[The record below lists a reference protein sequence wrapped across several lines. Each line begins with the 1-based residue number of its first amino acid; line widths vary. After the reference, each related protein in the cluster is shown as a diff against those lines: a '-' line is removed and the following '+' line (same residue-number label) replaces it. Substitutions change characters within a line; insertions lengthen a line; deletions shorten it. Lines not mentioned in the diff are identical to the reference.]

1 MKLKKKNQ
9 NPEIPTASMADIAF
23 LLIIYFMLT
32 TVFAATRGLEFGLPE
47 PEDKQKR
54 ITWEEAIYIK
64 VDPGG
69 LLVDGRFRDL
79 PGLNQYVT
87 QKMAQNPSKPLIV
100 HGNPASPYRSVMDV
114 LDELRQ
120 IERRLQANP
129 KLGRT
134 YHMGVS
140 LPTQAEVAEWEQLLG
155 RKLG

>member
-1 MKLKKKNQ
+1 MKYARRPRNA
-9 NPEIPTASMADIAF
+9 EIPTASMADIAF

-47 PEDKQKR
+47 PEDQQKPVKF
-54 ITWEEAIYIK
+54 EEAIYIK

-79 PGLNQYVT
+79 QGLSGYVG
-87 QKMAQNPSKPLIV
+87 QKMAQNPSKPIIV
-100 HGNPASPYRSVMDV
+100 HANPASPYRSVMDV

-129 KLGRT
+129 KLGPT

-140 LPTQAEVAEWEQLLG
+140 LPTQAEVVEWERLLG